1 MFDNVQKSFSGMFGK
16 IEPGKCRLTMN
27 GVLPLSAAMVTTK
40 HTMLKRVHSPM

>member
-27 GVLPLSAAMVTTK
+27 GGIDVKCSNGDYNT
-40 HTMLKRVHSPM
+40 